1 MRRRRYRT
9 AYRHVVQSAETLP
22 LPGPGEH
29 VCWLVHARDEYVRG
43 QRALIADGT
52 SAGDNILIIGAW
64 NGSRTRTGSGAV
76 ATFDPRGIQER
87 GQAAVLRAVRRAE
100 RAAGREGRAL
110 RVLAQMEAIAAPGE
124 ALEDL
129 VARELRFGELTSGGV
144 VSVVCAYRQDA
155 WDATVLGDLTAVHP
169 RHVGA
174 RQPSVGFRMT
184 YAGPG
189 CWALRGA
196 IDFDG
201 IRAFAAVLRASMART
216 GQVRLLCHE
225 LDLMDAAALRTLV
238 EAVHETP
245 GGAVRVE
252 GANDTVLK
260 AWQLSGYGAMDVR
273 VRVEP

>member
-1 MRRRRYRT
+1 MV
-9 AYRHVVQSAETLP
+9 HSAETLP
-22 LPGPGEH
+22 VPSPGEH

-43 QRALIADGT
+43 QRALIAEGT
-52 SAGDNILIIGAW
+52 SAGDNVLIIGPW
-64 NGSRTRTGSGAV
+64 TGRRTRSGSGAV
-76 ATFDPRGIQER
+76 AAFDPRGTHER
-87 GQAAVLRAVRRAE
+87 SPAAVLRAVRRAE

-129 VARELRFGELTSGGV
+129 VARELRFGELTSGGA
-144 VSVVCAYRQDA
+144 VSVVCAYRRDV

-169 RHVGA
+169 RHGGVQQQG
-174 RQPSVGFRMT
+174 VGFRMT

-196 IDFDG
+196 VDFEG

-225 LDLMDAAALRTLV
+225 LELMDAAALRTLV
-238 EAVHETP
+238 EAVRGTP
-245 GGAVRVE
+245 GGALWIE

-260 AWQLSGYGAMDVR
+260 AWKLSGYSAMELR
-273 VRVEP
+273 IRVEP

>member
-1 MRRRRYRT
+1 M
-9 AYRHVVQSAETLP
+9 QSAETLLVP
-22 LPGPGEH
+22 EPGEH

-64 NGSRTRTGSGAV
+64 TGGRTRSGSGAV
-76 ATFDPRGIQER
+76 ASFDPRGTRER
-87 GQAAVLRAVRRAE
+87 GQTAVLRAVRRAE

-129 VARELRFGELTSGGV
+129 VARELRFGELTSGGA
-144 VSVVCAYRQDA
+144 VSVVCAYRRDA
-155 WDATVLGDLTAVHP
+155 WDAAVLGDLTAVHP
-169 RHVGA
+169 RHVGT
-174 RQPSVGFRMT
+174 RQESVGFRMT

-189 CWALRGA
+189 CWSLRGA
-196 IDFDG
+196 VDFDG

-225 LDLMDAAALRTLV
+225 LDLMDAAALRTMV
-238 EAVHETP
+238 EAVRDTP
-245 GGAVRVE
+245 GGAVQIE
-252 GANDTVLK
+252 GANDTLLN
-260 AWQLSGYGAMDVR
+260 AWRLSGYGAMDVQ